1 MLFLPPEPSG
11 GGGGEKNIF
20 QRGRGKEALIR
31 QGFAPREDED
41 GGKKGGV
48 G

>member
-1 MLFLPPEPSG
+1 MLFLPPEPS
-11 GGGGEKNIF
+11 GGEKNIF

-41 GGKKGGV
+41 GGKKRRGRV